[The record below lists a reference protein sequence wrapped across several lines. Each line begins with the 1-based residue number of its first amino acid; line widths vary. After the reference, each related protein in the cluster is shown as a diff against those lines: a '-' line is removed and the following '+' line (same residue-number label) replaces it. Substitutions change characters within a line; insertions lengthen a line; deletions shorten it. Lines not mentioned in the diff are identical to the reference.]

1 MIVNSLPGKHGVD
14 TGDATATAA
23 DIISPKTAYVNGE
36 KVTGTLIEKAVKLIE
51 NAGVEMSQTDSSLE
65 ISAYITERI
74 CLGENSGIALY
85 PDKAR
90 FGNATA
96 GDVAAGKTFTS
107 AAGLNV
113 TGTSPAVSYET
124 VELNGVSDF
133 IPETEVSKIT
143 KILGYI
149 DNANDQSAKG
159 YFEDNNFSY
168 SRTNYTG
175 LTIGKITC
183 DESANTLYFGS
194 PTGLFSLTGSI
205 TLIADSSQTPVAFG
219 EYR

>member
-1 MIVNSLPGKHGVD
+1 MIVNNLPGKHGVD
-14 TGDATATAA
+14 TSDATAAAA

-36 KVTGTLIEKAVKLIE
+36 KLTGTLIEKAVKLIE
-51 NAGVEMSQTDSSLE
+51 NADVEMSQTDSSLE
-65 ISAYITERI
+65 ISANITERI
-74 CLGENSGIALY
+74 CLGENSGIALH

-96 GDVAAGKTFTS
+96 GDVTAGKTFTS

-124 VELNGVSDF
+124 VELNNVFSF
-133 IPETEVSKIT
+133 IPETEISKIT

-149 DNANDQSAKG
+149 DNADNQSAKG
-159 YFEDNNFSY
+159 YFEDNSFYY

-175 LTIGKITC
+175 LTSGKITH
-183 DESANTLYFGS
+183 DESKNKLYFGS
-194 PTGLFSLTGSI
+194 TSLYSLTGSI
-205 TLIADSSQTPVAFG
+205 TLIADPSQTPIAFG
-219 EYR
+219 NYR